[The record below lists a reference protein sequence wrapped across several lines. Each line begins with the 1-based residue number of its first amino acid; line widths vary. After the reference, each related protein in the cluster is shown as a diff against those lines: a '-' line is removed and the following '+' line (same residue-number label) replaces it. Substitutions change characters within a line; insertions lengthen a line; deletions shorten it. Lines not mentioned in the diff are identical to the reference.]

1 MRALSM
7 TGSPTTSTTS
17 RSARSRTPR
26 SHRPPSSS
34 RSRPP
39 ASTPSTGSSS
49 AAVSTS
55 SCPPSSPSSPGWD
68 VAGTVVG
75 LGFDTPEFEIGDE
88 VVAYARKDVLGG
100 GTFAEKVAVPVHA
113 VTKKPAGLTWEQ
125 AGGAPLAGNTAL
137 RTLDALGDLDGKTVL
152 IHGAAGGVGSMAVQ
166 IAKAAGAR
174 VIGTASER
182 NHHYL
187 RGLGAEPITYGEGLA
202 DRVRELADGPVDAV
216 ADFVGGQLE
225 TTLAVL
231 ADDGAHASIADP
243 TVTTHGGRYIWVRPD
258 GATTARLTEL
268 VDAGKLSVE
277 VDQIFPSPRW
287 PTPSARV
294 LKGIPAAS
302 SSSSPEVLDL
312 RRETERRG
320 RGGPR
325 SRRTTSG
332 RPAGLI
338 RRRIHH
344 PERRVDPHGRGLLR
358 PVRMKRGD
366 DVGPPADVLSLARL
380 TIRRED
386 SGRAAKSRSWMRM
399 RSGSLIAKAMWKSM
413 SVRRVEPASAGEG

>member
-1 MRALSM
+1 MRAAVYDRF
-7 TGSPTTSTTS
+7 TDDFDDIEVREIEDPKV
-17 RSARSRTPR
+17 
-26 SHRPPSSS
+26 
-34 RSRPP
+34 PP
-39 ASTPSTGSSS
+39 ASVLIEVK
-49 AAVSTS
+49 AAGVNPVDWKLVGGGLDKFLPTQF
-55 SCPPSSPSSPGWD
+55 PVIPGWD

-125 AGGAPLAGNTAL
+125 AGGLPLAGNTAL

-277 VDQIFPSPRW
+277 VDQIFPLAEVADAFRS
-287 PTPSARV
+287 SAE
-294 LKGIPAAS
+294 GH
-302 SSSSPEVLDL
+302 
-312 RRETERRG
+312 TRG
-320 RGGPR
+320 QLVIVP
-325 SRRTTSG
+325 
-332 RPAGLI
+332 
-338 RRRIHH
+338 
-344 PERRVDPHGRGLLR
+344 
-358 PVRMKRGD
+358 
-366 DVGPPADVLSLARL
+366 
-380 TIRRED
+380 
-386 SGRAAKSRSWMRM
+386 
-399 RSGSLIAKAMWKSM
+399 
-413 SVRRVEPASAGEG
+413 